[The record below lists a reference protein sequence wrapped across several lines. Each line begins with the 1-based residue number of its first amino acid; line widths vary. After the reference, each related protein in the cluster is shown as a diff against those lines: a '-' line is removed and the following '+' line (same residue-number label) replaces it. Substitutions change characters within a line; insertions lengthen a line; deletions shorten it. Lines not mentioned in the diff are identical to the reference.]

1 MRQRAAFAL
10 AALAL
15 AGANPARAGTIL
27 FVGNSFTFGACSA
40 VMRYHPE
47 RVSDLNGDGIGGVPA
62 LFKTF
67 ADQAGLDWQVSLETS
82 PGKDLAWHLDNK
94 LPLIQRPWDVVVL
107 QGYSTLDAQRPGD
120 PTRHVAAAKALAERF
135 HASNPKVSVRLETTW
150 TRADQTW
157 RKGGHW
163 FGKPVYRMGEDL
175 AAANALA
182 LKASPLLA
190 GTIPVGGAWN
200 RAWRTGIADPNP
212 YDGVD
217 FGKANLWC
225 WDQYHASAEGS
236 YLAALTVFGSVT
248 GVDPRKLGKGERAA
262 QDLGLDPRLAEA
274 LRRIAAEE
282 LGFK

>member
-1 MRQRAAFAL
+1 
-10 AALAL
+10 
-15 AGANPARAGTIL
+15 
-27 FVGNSFTFGACSA
+27 
-40 VMRYHPE
+40 
-47 RVSDLNGDGIGGVPA
+47 
-62 LFKTF
+62 
-67 ADQAGLDWQVSLETS
+67 
-82 PGKDLAWHLDNK
+82 
-94 LPLIQRPWDVVVL
+94 
-107 QGYSTLDAQRPGD
+107 
-120 PTRHVAAAKALAERF
+120 
-135 HASNPKVSVRLETTW
+135 
-150 TRADQTW
+150 
-157 RKGGHW
+157 
-163 FGKPVYRMGEDL
+163 MGEDL